1 MSSTEKGDGT
11 DQQPLT
17 WDEVRAAERNQLG
30 LASSRP
36 ALGLALSGGG
46 IRAATF
52 SLGLLQ
58 GLAEQRL
65 LAKFHYLSTV
75 SGGGYIG
82 SWLSALI
89 HRRADGKVE
98 NVEPM
103 LAPPPG
109 AQRED
114 SAVQFLRRYSNYLTP
129 QVGIMSVDTWTAL
142 VTYSRNLLINLPVLL
157 CVAVTLILAVH
168 LCIAVGAEYL
178 RTAPFRLQAYQE
190 QPAFWLGLTALIVAA
205 IMIGFRID
213 RQRAA
218 NQPASQK
225 AVLLGVVLPSF
236 VAAASWAF
244 HYGELAASGVPVELL
259 PMMMRVAVA
268 NAVVWVMVGA
278 ANAFADRKAVRV
290 RASSGSPQA
299 PASNGITDHGLD
311 QEGGKFNG
319 LRLVIGSLFGGAAAG
334 ALLWGYVQLM
344 DVNGL
349 LGAFIASGN
358 VDVWLASLKDVADVD
373 APDIARAYLT
383 SAFHLA
389 VGTLV
394 MLWIF
399 ATAVMVVIALAKRR
413 MSESDREWLARLGAW
428 LFVGSGL
435 WCIVFSIVAVG
446 PGLVIWFAAN
456 FPVLAKS
463 SVVLWV
469 LQTLGALILGKSS
482 LTGGR
487 EPKRAWLEKLLSF
500 APYIFILGVLFIV
513 AFGVDRA
520 LIHVNNQP
528 FTKTVDTYCADVK
541 AAASLP
547 DSTLQTTVVV
557 KPAFDGRAT
566 AVATTQPLAQVV
578 VERHCAALN
587 RTIALPLA
595 GVASDQNVA
604 GRLLVR
610 MSENDDVDQPIVAFI
625 NQHPAAWFA
634 VATLLAMIITALIS
648 WRVDINVFSFQ
659 QFYRNRL
666 ARCYLGASRFRALW
680 ESAINTSSQ
689 PAAGGRTANQ
699 FTDLAA
705 EDDLYM
711 APLRNQRPFHI
722 INTALN
728 LTAPGELG
736 WQERKAASFTLTPLH
751 CGFSLPGA
759 QHLPRGGNNYGA
771 GYRPTEYFSRGDFT
785 PHDKTPWQAGVT
797 VGLAM
802 STSGAAASSSMGHNS
817 TGALALLLTVFNV
830 RLGRWVGNPAHRG
843 TPWKERAPWWGLK
856 YLMFEL
862 FGTITNR
869 DKFVYLSDGGHFEN
883 LGVYELVRRRC
894 TLIVVSSCGKDS
906 EYVFDDLANAIRL
919 CNIDFGVV
927 IDIEPRAIKPDEH
940 GTSKAQ
946 YVIGRIRYSALGE
959 GLDDGTLVYIKPA
972 ITAKTSVDICQYRSV
987 NPDFPQQSTANQWYT
1002 ESQFES
1008 YRKLGLETARAA
1020 FAKGTS
1026 VRAMFDGLTAEPHA
1040 R

>member
-1 MSSTEKGDGT
+1 MSNADGSTPAGAPESGAT
-11 DQQPLT
+11 SNEPLS
-17 WDEVRAAERNQLG
+17 WRDVRDAERMQLG
-30 LASSRP
+30 LP
-36 ALGLALSGGG
+36 AGRQPLGLALSGGG

-58 GLAEQRL
+58 GLAEERL
-65 LAKFHYLSTV
+65 LSKFHYLSTV

-89 HRRADGKVE
+89 RRRAGGKVE
-98 NVEPM
+98 DVEPI

-178 RTAPFRLQAYQE
+178 RSAPYRLQAYPE
-190 QPAFWLGLTALIVAA
+190 QPAFWLGLVALIIAA
-205 IMIGFRID
+205 ALIGLRIGH
-213 RQRAA
+213 QRAA
-218 NQPASQK
+218 NEPASQK
-225 AVLLGVVLPSF
+225 AVLLGVVLPSV

-244 HYGELAASGVPVELL
+244 HYGELAATGVPVDLL
-259 PMMMRVAVA
+259 PMMLRVAAA
-268 NAVVWVMVGA
+268 NGAVWLMVGA
-278 ANAFADRKAVRV
+278 ANAFTDWKAS
-290 RASSGSPQA
+290 RAR
-299 PASNGITDHGLD
+299 PAGARPDSATGDNGLD
-311 QEGGKFNG
+311 QEGGKFNL
-319 LRLVIGSLFGGAAAG
+319 LRLVVGSLFGGAAAG
-334 ALLWGYVQLM
+334 ALLWGYVKLM
-344 DVNGL
+344 DVNGA

-358 VDVWLASLKDVADVD
+358 VDVWLASLQDVADVA

-413 MSESDREWLARLGAW
+413 MSESDREWLARLGGW
-428 LFVGSGL
+428 LYVGSGL

-446 PGLVIWFAAN
+446 PGLVIWLAAN
-456 FPVLAKS
+456 FPILAKS

-520 LIHVNNQP
+520 LIHVNHSE
-528 FTKTVDTYCADVK
+528 FTTTVDTYCSDVK
-541 AAASLP
+541 AEKAKPSGAIQTELAAQIDAAGAATAMAITQP
-547 DSTLQTTVVV
+547 VV
-557 KPAFDGRAT
+557 KSQG
-566 AVATTQPLAQVV
+566 
-578 VERHCAALN
+578 RHCDALN

-595 GVASDQNVA
+595 GVAPSEDPVGWFFVVLIIA
-604 GRLLVR
+604 AAITGLL
-610 MSENDDVDQPIVAFI
+610 
-625 NQHPAAWFA
+625 
-634 VATLLAMIITALIS
+634 S

-680 ESAINTSSQ
+680 ESAINKSSR
-689 PAAGGRTANQ
+689 PSAGGRTANQ

-759 QHLPRGGNNYGA
+759 QHLPSGGNNYGA
-771 GYRPTEYFSRGDFT
+771 GYRPTEFFSRGDFT
-785 PHDKTPWQAGVT
+785 PDDKDPLQAGAT

-856 YLMFEL
+856 YLMYEL

-894 TLIVVSSCGKDS
+894 ALIVVSSCGKDS
-906 EYVFDDLANAIRL
+906 EYAFDDLANAIRL

-927 IDIEPRAIKPDEH
+927 MEVEPRAIKPDEH

-959 GLDDGTLVYIKPA
+959 GLNDGTLVYIKPA
-972 ITAKTSVDICQYRSV
+972 ITARTSVDIRQYRSV

-1008 YRKLGLETARAA
+1008 YRKLGLETARSA
-1020 FAKGTS
+1020 FARGTS
-1026 VRAMFDGLTAEPHA
+1026 VRAMFDGLTAELHA